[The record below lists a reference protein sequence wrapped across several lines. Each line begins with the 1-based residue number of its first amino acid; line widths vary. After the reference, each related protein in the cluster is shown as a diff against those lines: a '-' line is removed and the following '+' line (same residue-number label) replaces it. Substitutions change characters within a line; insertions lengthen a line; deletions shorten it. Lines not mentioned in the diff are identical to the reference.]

1 VVAIADSAV
10 RTPQAAKDIAR
21 GFADIGVTDPVFDP
35 TVASI
40 DEVDR
45 LADAVL

>member
-1 VVAIADSAV
+1 MESAI

-21 GFADIGVTDPVFDP
+21 RFEDIGVTDLAFDP
-35 TVASI
+35 TVASL
-40 DEVDR
+40 DEIDR

>member
-1 VVAIADSAV
+1 MSGGKGRVRVRRVTVPGVVHGGEDV
-10 RTPQAAKDIAR
+10 NEQ
-21 GFADIGVTDPVFDP
+21 VFDP
-35 TVASI
+35 TVASL